1 MSAALRVGIAFD
13 LRSDHELADGA
24 PDDLLEEYEPSELTV
39 AAIADALRGAG
50 HEVRLLGGGR
60 RLVAALMDDPPQLVF
75 NLCEGAGGRSREAH
89 AAAVCELLGVPYTG
103 SDPLTLA
110 ATLDKQVAKELVAA
124 AGVPVPRGA
133 VVDRAG
139 FALDGLSFPLLAK
152 PLAEG
157 SSIGIRDASL
167 LRDERELE
175 RVVARLA
182 AHYRQPVLVEEFCPG
197 VEVTVGILG
206 TGAGARVVGVM
217 EIAPAAGDAGDFVY
231 SLEAKRAWRERVR
244 YHVPPRS
251 PSLAQEAERTAL
263 AAYRKLACHDVGR
276 VDLRAGSDGR
286 LRFLELNALP
296 GLGPGGDA
304 GLGDLVLLAARSGL
318 AYDALIV
325 AIVDEAR
332 ARWGI

>member
-133 VVDRAG
+133 VVDGAG
-139 FALDGLSFPLLAK
+139 FALDGLSCPLLAK

-175 RVVARLA
+175 SVVARLA
-182 AHYRQPVLVEEFCPG
+182 ADYRQPVLVEEFCAG

-206 TGAGARVVGVM
+206 SGAGARVIGVM
-217 EIAPAAGDAGDFVY
+217 EIAPADDDGDFVY
-231 SLEAKRAWRERVR
+231 SLEAKRAWRERVH

-251 PSLAQEAERTAL
+251 PSLRQEAERTAL

-318 AYDALIV
+318 HYDALIV

>member
-1 MSAALRVGIAFD
+1 VSAALRLGIAFD

-133 VVDRAG
+133 VVDGAG

-167 LRDERELE
+167 GEGFELVPARLEGERPFVRHMAELWRAQADERH
-175 RVVARLA
+175 A
-182 AHYRQPVLVEEFCPG
+182 
-197 VEVTVGILG
+197 
-206 TGAGARVVGVM
+206 
-217 EIAPAAGDAGDFVY
+217 
-231 SLEAKRAWRERVR
+231 
-244 YHVPPRS
+244 
-251 PSLAQEAERTAL
+251 
-263 AAYRKLACHDVGR
+263 
-276 VDLRAGSDGR
+276 
-286 LRFLELNALP
+286 
-296 GLGPGGDA
+296 
-304 GLGDLVLLAARSGL
+304 SGL
-318 AYDALIV
+318 AEGDV
-325 AIVDEAR
+325 GDVHAIAGTRVLDWRFEHGSIEACW
-332 ARWGI
+332 RWLPQRLRPA